1 MTDKQSI
8 ERVKQDER
16 NLESTY
22 YKQTIQ
28 KSVPDSPYFSLANFH
43 HQLSFMNNWEKSW
56 DLPDCLSLSQLFS
69 FRLLWEL
76 IALKAS

>member
-1 MTDKQSI
+1 MFPCILITDKQSI

-28 KSVPDSPYFSLANFH
+28 KSVPDSPYFSLAN
-43 HQLSFMNNWEKSW
+43 LSW

-69 FRLLWEL
+69 L
-76 IALKAS
+76 